1 MLTGTRYYSLLE
13 KHRQIEKT
21 LDAEIKRP
29 LPDSLAVQELKRE
42 KLRLRDEMEALE
54 YLLGPFLA
62 PVRPPR
68 ELHPQA

>member
-1 MLTGTRYYSLLE
+1 MQTGTRYYSLLGR
-13 KHRQIEKT
+13 HRGIEQR
-21 LDAEIKRP
+21 LDAEMKRP

-54 YLLGPFLA
+54 YLLGPFLT

-68 ELHPQA
+68 ELHP